1 MINKEHFKDSAWVA
15 KNMRQLILVSSVI
28 TIIFLFLPWTQNI
41 QTTGVV
47 TTLRPSERPQ
57 SIQTV
62 ISGQILKWY
71 VKDGDWV
78 EEGDTIAVLTE
89 IKSEYLD
96 PDLIG
101 QTSTQIRA
109 KENSILSYSAKVNA
123 INQQITQLEANRD
136 FAIQKAKVKLQQEKL
151 KYNSEFAETQA
162 ANINLKIAQQQLV
175 RDSLL
180 SIKEIKS
187 PLDVE
192 NRRVKYQEA
201 LAKKMIQEAKLNM
214 ATNAIENARIELQNI
229 DAEYGEKLAKAES

>member
-15 KNMRQLILVSSVI
+15 KNMRQLILVSYVI

-109 KENSILSYSAKVNA
+109 K
-123 INQQITQLEANRD
+123 
-136 FAIQKAKVKLQQEKL
+136 
-151 KYNSEFAETQA
+151 
-162 ANINLKIAQQQLV
+162 
-175 RDSLL
+175 
-180 SIKEIKS
+180 
-187 PLDVE
+187 
-192 NRRVKYQEA
+192 
-201 LAKKMIQEAKLNM
+201 
-214 ATNAIENARIELQNI
+214 
-229 DAEYGEKLAKAES
+229 